1 MTPER
6 EVYLDYAAA
15 TPVDPEVAA
24 AMTPY
29 LTERFWNPSA
39 PYARARE
46 ARDDVERARG
56 TIARLI
62 GARPDNL
69 VFTAGATEANNL
81 AFAAVEGHVVVDAIE
96 HESVLACAGM
106 HARRTLRV
114 GGDGIVDPAA
124 VARAIRP
131 ETELVSVELAN
142 GEIGS
147 VQPVREISRVVARER
162 ARRLEAGEK
171 RPILLH
177 TDASQAA
184 GALSVNVSSLG
195 VDLLTLSAA
204 KIYGPKQVGLLWASD
219 DVRLRPLVYGG
230 GQEGGVRSGT
240 ENVAGIVG
248 FARALELACERR
260 AEEARRLACLRER
273 MRMGL
278 LAGLPWVVVSG
289 PKNPKRRLPGLLHVS
304 FAGIEARRLVIA
316 LERRGVSVGTGSACA
331 ASRMRVSHVLE
342 AIGMPRP
349 LAEGSLRLTLG
360 RSTTEEDV
368 DYTVDQIVAAVRAE
382 MARLGLDDVSQE
394 ALVGELTGR
403 VASIP
408 RGAGRDG
415 LGTEDEHGR

>member
-1 MTPER
+1 MGDVR
-6 EVYLDYAAA
+6 EVYLDHAAA

-24 AMTPY
+24 VMMPY
-29 LTERFWNPSA
+29 FTERFWNPSA

-46 ARDDVERARG
+46 VRDDVERARG

-81 AFAAVEGHVVVDAIE
+81 AFAAVDGHVVVDAIE

-106 HARRTLRV
+106 HARRTVRV

-368 DYTVDQIVAAVRAE
+368 DYAVDQIVAAVRAE
-382 MARLGLDDVSQE
+382 MARLGLDDASQE
-394 ALVGELTGR
+394 ALVGELTGQA
-403 VASIP
+403 ASIP

-415 LGTEDEHGR
+415 LGTEGEHGR

>member
-1 MTPER
+1 MGDMR
-6 EVYLDYAAA
+6 EVYLDHAAA

-24 AMTPY
+24 AMMPY

-46 ARDDVERARG
+46 VRDDVERARG
-56 TIARLI
+56 AIARLI

-81 AFAAVEGHVVVDAIE
+81 AFAAVDGHVVVDAIE

-106 HARRTLRV
+106 HARRTVRV

-124 VARAIRP
+124 VARAIKP

-147 VQPVREISRVVARER
+147 IQPVREISRVVAQER

-260 AEEARRLACLRER
+260 AEEARRLACLRDR
-273 MRMGL
+273 MREGL

-316 LERRGVSVGTGSACA
+316 LERCGVSVGTGSACA

-368 DYTVDQIVAAVRAE
+368 DYAVNQIVAAVRAE
-382 MARLGLDDVSQE
+382 MGRLGLDDASQE
-394 ALVGELTGR
+394 ALVGELTGQ

-415 LGTEDEHGR
+415 LGTEGEHGR